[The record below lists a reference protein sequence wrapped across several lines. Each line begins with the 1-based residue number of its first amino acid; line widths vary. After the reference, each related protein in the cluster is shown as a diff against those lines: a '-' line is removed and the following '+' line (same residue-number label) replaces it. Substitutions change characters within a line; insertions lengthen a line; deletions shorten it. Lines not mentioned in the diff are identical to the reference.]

1 MKQPQGSDESI
12 REISPRPKIASA
24 FKTNNAINST
34 DAKASSLSLNSIM
47 LFFIVK
53 LLI

>member
-24 FKTNNAINST
+24 IKTINAINST
-34 DAKASSLSLNSIM
+34 DAEASSISLNSIKS
-47 LFFIVK
+47 FFMVK
-53 LLI
+53 LSF